1 MKPPDDLAVRIQ
13 GLTKVFLGR
22 SGKAVHALQDVDLD
36 VNRGEEVAIIGPSG
50 GGKTS
55 LLRILGGLDKTYEGQ
70 VRWNLSAGSGDK
82 GTAKGRLTSATV
94 FQSASTLPWL
104 TVERNV
110 RIGLC
115 RLRLDRSEAD
125 ARVREVLHL
134 VGLQDFPRSYP
145 HALSGGM
152 RQRVAIARALATR
165 PHLLLMDEPL
175 AALAAQTRIVMQ
187 QELINIWR
195 ETNST
200 VVYVTHDIEEAVTV
214 ADRVVMLSA
223 RPGRIRLVRE
233 TAATGASGTDLRREQ
248 AFGDLVVELW
258 DAIAGEVGISLSS
271 TGASATGTSATGTS
285 TKAGV
290 A

>member
-22 SGKAVHALQDVDLD
+22 SGTAVHALQDVDFD
-36 VNRGEEVAIIGPSG
+36 VNRGEVVAIIGPSG
-50 GGKTS
+50 CGKTS
-55 LLRILGGLDKTYEGQ
+55 LLRILAGLDRTYDGE
-70 VRWNLSAGSGDK
+70 VRWNLSAEPGDK
-82 GTAKGRLTSATV
+82 GAREGRLTSATV
-94 FQSASTLPWL
+94 FQTDSTLPWL

-110 RIGLC
+110 RIGL
-115 RLRLDRSEAD
+115 RKLRLDRREAD
-125 ARVREVLHL
+125 SRVREVLHL

-145 HALSGGM
+145 HELSGGM

-175 AALAAQTRIVMQ
+175 AALDAQTRIVMQ

-195 ETNST
+195 ETRSS

-223 RPGRIRLVRE
+223 RPGRIRLFRE
-233 TAATGASGTDLRREQ
+233 TATTTGSVTDLRRES

-258 DAIAGEVGISLSS
+258 NAIAGEVGISLSS
-271 TGASATGTSATGTS
+271 TGAT